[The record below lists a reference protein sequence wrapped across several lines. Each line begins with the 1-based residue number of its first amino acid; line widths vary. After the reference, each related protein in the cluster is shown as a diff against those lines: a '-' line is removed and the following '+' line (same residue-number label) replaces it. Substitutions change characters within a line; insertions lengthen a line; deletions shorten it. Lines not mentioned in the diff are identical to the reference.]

1 MFTMKISRSVVS
13 RAAHMTIVAQLVVKG
28 DSGAVA
34 LLGNPPALA
43 MDFIEFAER
52 QAKNHKALFV
62 DVIGSLD
69 SEDIESLR
77 KNLPKDSPERAKYL
91 AAIKEVISD
100 LPSEFEL
107 FPAGTL
113 TIGKEQS
120 KCAMIVTHMIL
131 DGKRQKFML
140 GLKKWQW
147 IASLTE
153 SDRTTLKSLLTSA
166 ERDGLK

>member
-1 MFTMKISRSVVS
+1 MKISRSVVS

-28 DSGAVA
+28 DIGAIA
-34 LLGNPPALA
+34 LLGSPSALA
-43 MDFIEFAER
+43 MDYVEFAER
-52 QAKNHKALFV
+52 QARNHKALFV

-69 SEDIESLR
+69 ADDLESLR

-91 AAIKEVISD
+91 AAMKNVISEQ
-100 LPSEFEL
+100 PTEFEL
-107 FPAGTL
+107 FPTGTL

-147 IASLTE
+147 IASLTD
-153 SDRTTLKSLLTSA
+153 SDRTTLKALLASA